1 MGRQER
7 NNPTTN
13 AYPFFKKGL
22 FLLSG
27 SSKQGWDALY
37 IGSITKADL
46 NIKNKQIKNYTF
58 KGS

>member
-22 FLLSG
+22 FLFSG

-37 IGSITKADL
+37 IGSITKANL
-46 NIKNKQIKNYTF
+46 NNKNK
-58 KGS
+58 